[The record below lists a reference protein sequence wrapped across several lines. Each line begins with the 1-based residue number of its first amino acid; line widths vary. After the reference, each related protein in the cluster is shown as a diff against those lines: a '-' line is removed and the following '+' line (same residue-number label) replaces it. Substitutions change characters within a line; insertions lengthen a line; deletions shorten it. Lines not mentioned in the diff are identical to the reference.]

1 MACMLTCAIPMTH
14 NNEGTES
21 IPVEAIELAVIEEKC
36 KEWVASFE
44 HDVPEGKIFIVGY
57 DMDVRQG
64 NCVSRHP
71 QCSSGGRGIINM
83 YCALKLLQVITLS
96 HIVLSLSFP

>member
-44 HDVPEGKIFIVGY
+44 TMYQRGNFSLWDMIWTYVKEIVSA
-57 DMDVRQG
+57 DTRNVAVEDEA
-64 NCVSRHP
+64 S
-71 QCSSGGRGIINM
+71 
-83 YCALKLLQVITLS
+83 
-96 HIVLSLSFP
+96 